1 MIFLILS
8 CSFSLNTVSTSTNS
22 NSLKS
27 TFKNSDNHWGSIS
40 QNAKWKSNVSN
51 LIPPKIGKLS
61 KPSTWKWDSWITLFS
76 SLTMVISRMSKEWI
90 LLGMSSNKSSWKLVI
105 LKKLLSNS
113 MQELINS
120 WNKSD
125 KGIRPK
131 EKLDS
136 IKLEW
141 MKLTLKIALKKNLRL
156 KKTLTYKLTRLNL
169 NKSMSIPKTSISQ
182 TQFIQNYTLSKNL
195 DNTVSTTWKSTE
207 SRWNAESNIQILSNS
222 DTSSVLLL
230 RIPFV
235 IKPEESF
242 LTKTET
248 MKSWPYLIL
257 NSSTITIQNTHKLMS
272 LISVTT
278 KFIKNSMA
286 RSLLFIFMQAN
297 GKLPLP
303 VFLMDKLITVLEDS
317 RLQLNFEK
325 NSGESST
332 NWNSKFLCLKIKTKL
347 SCLNLC
353 QSIISLFVKGK
364 QMNWYC
370 MGPETLIHLRNTII
384 KFIKKSMDGPL
395 ANPRGLNW
403 KIPWI
408 QCRK

>member
-8 CSFSLNTVSTSTNS
+8 CSFSLNNFNTSTKS

-40 QNAKWKSNVSN
+40 QNAKWKFNVSS
-51 LIPPKIGKLS
+51 LIPAKIGRLS

-76 SLTMVISRMSKEWI
+76 SLTMAISKMSKEWI
-90 LLGMSSNKSSWKLVI
+90 LFGMSSNKSSWKLVI

-120 WNKSD
+120 WNKSG

-131 EKLDS
+131 EKLD
-136 IKLEW
+136 W
-141 MKLTLKIALKKNLRL
+141 MISTLKTALNKGLRL
-156 KKTLTYKLTRLNL
+156 TKTSTYKLTIFNS
-169 NKSMSIPKTSISQ
+169 NKSMSILIICISR

-195 DNTVSTTWKSTE
+195 DNTVSTIWKSTE
-207 SRWNAESNIQILSNS
+207 SRWNAESNIQILLNS
-222 DTSSVLLL
+222 DTWSVLRL

-242 LTKTET
+242 LTKTGT

-257 NSSTITIQNTHKLMS
+257 NSSTTMIQNTHKLMS

-278 KFIKNSMA
+278 KFIKNSMV
-286 RSLLFIFMQAN
+286 RSLLFIFMQVN

-317 RLQLNFEK
+317 KLQLNFEK

-332 NWNSKFLCLKIKTKL
+332 N
-347 SCLNLC
+347 
-353 QSIISLFVKGK
+353 
-364 QMNWYC
+364 
-370 MGPETLIHLRNTII
+370 
-384 KFIKKSMDGPL
+384 
-395 ANPRGLNW
+395 
-403 KIPWI
+403 
-408 QCRK
+408 